1 MCAQRLS
8 SDRGRAARLFAFLL
22 GRTNEYGLE
31 AALDSTRGFPLRRCL
46 LNAVQDRRKGMEG
59 SAASSAII
67 GE

>member
-22 GRTNEYGLE
+22 GRTNEDGLE
-31 AALDSTRGFPLRRCL
+31 AILDSTRGFPLRRWL
-46 LNAVQDRRKGMEG
+46 LNAVQDRRRGMEG
-59 SAASSAII
+59 TAALSACI